1 MGKRDFE
8 PGYKRRRWT
17 YSFRAYVD
25 LRGSNLDRFHRGVK
39 GSGHHCDC
47 LKLWDLNWRKNSHN
61 IIRITRG
68 RGHFVILL
76 GRKYRKIAI
85 RQRKWMYA

>member
-1 MGKRDFE
+1 MTFK

-17 YSFRAYVD
+17 YSFRAWVD
-25 LRGSNLDRFHRGVK
+25 ERGSNVDYQHTLQ
-39 GSGHHCDC
+39 GSGKYCDC

-61 IIRITRG
+61 IIRIIRG

-76 GRKYRKIAI
+76 GRKYRKIAL
-85 RQRKWMYA
+85 RRRKRSW